1 LAVQDAAS
9 RVAGAALGRLGTDR
23 AVAMIT
29 AGATVASGGPML
41 GGAVGDG
48 LLSGVVS
55 AVVDEVSDPTR
66 SMAAI
71 VVPSLMV

>member
-1 LAVQDAAS
+1 
-9 RVAGAALGRLGTDR
+9 
-23 AVAMIT
+23 MIT

-66 SMAAI
+66 STAAI